1 MYPFLHFVMTY
12 LAVSRQMLM
21 SDASIWSSQQKLKLA
36 KSINSQVISAHYSVE
51 STRVDDFE
59 ALAYFIYTL
68 NLQEDRQVIGA
79 GGIYRHVE
87 NAPAIA
93 EILTALSNN
102 PPASVSFLRSQKR
115 AIPYF
120 SRSSL
125 RSP

>member
-1 MYPFLHFVMTY
+1 
-12 LAVSRQMLM
+12 M
-21 SDASIWSSQQKLKLA
+21 SDTSIWSSQQKLKLA
-36 KSINSQVISAHYSVE
+36 KSINSQVISANYSVE
-51 STRVDDFE
+51 SNRVDDFE

-68 NLQEDRQVIGA
+68 NLQEDRKVIGA

-87 NAPAIA
+87 NDPAIDT
-93 EILTALSNN
+93 ILTALSNN

-120 SRSSL
+120 SRSSR